1 VVAPLVDDEDDDLFN
16 AALDAIEARER
27 EKNLKRELD
36 LVREQLRLAHERE
49 LFIARNASVGTTEAK
64 EQSAK
69 TASTTE
75 SKKERRRSKS
85 SKSQ

>member
-1 VVAPLVDDEDDDLFN
+1 MTEALTLAKYPSY
-16 AALDAIEARER
+16 AAYQQSTSRLLPWFPGPSLDSAEG
-27 EKNLKRELD
+27 KL
-36 LVREQLRLAHERE
+36 
-49 LFIARNASVGTTEAK
+49 IARNASVGTTEAK